1 MPLCPRSAGYSVAEC
16 AGSAVRSVARSVPA
30 ALLPVLAL
38 LYSATVAAD
47 KLSLSSGPRQV
58 TLLEL
63 YTSQGCSSCPPAER
77 WLNRYVDDKDLW
89 TRIVPL
95 AFHVDYWDY
104 IGWKDAYA
112 MPEHGERQREYARR
126 GKAHT
131 VYTPGLFTNGREW
144 RGWTLRLKPRAS
156 SSEPGDLSASIQ
168 NGYLSADFDT
178 LKREPY
184 ELHIAILGFGIETHV
199 KSGENR
205 NSTLAQEFV
214 VLAHDRHRS
223 GSRHWYVSMPKPRLE
238 AERYGVALWISK
250 PGRPTPI
257 QATGGWLTGDD
268 NECEDEDMGNN
279 EEEST
284 REGNK

>member
-1 MPLCPRSAGYSVAEC
+1 MSFRYKS
-16 AGSAVRSVARSVPA
+16 VRSRAADCARLAAGVAGKRGPRT
-30 ALLPVLAL
+30 LMLAL
-38 LYSATVAAD
+38 AMLHSATAAAD
-47 KLSLSSGPRQV
+47 KLTFSSGPRQV

-77 WLNRYVDDKDLW
+77 WLNDYVDDKDLW

-112 MPEHGERQREYARR
+112 LPEYGERQREYARR

-131 VYTPGLFTNGREW
+131 VVTPALFTNGQEW
-144 RGWTLRLKPRAS
+144 RGWSLRLKPRAS
-156 SSEPGDLSASIQ
+156 SSKPGDLSAIIQ
-168 NGYLSADFDT
+168 DGYLTVEFDT
-178 LKREPY
+178 LKRESY
-184 ELHIAILGFGIETHV
+184 ELHVAILGFGIKTKV

-214 VLAHDRHRS
+214 VLAHDWHRS
-223 GSRHWYVSMPKPRLE
+223 GTRRWHVSMPRPRLE
-238 AERYGVALWISK
+238 AERYGVALWVSK

-257 QATGGWLTGDD
+257 QATGGWLVDE
-268 NECEDEDMGNN
+268 NEAEGEDE
-279 EEEST
+279 ES
-284 REGNK
+284 N

>member
-1 MPLCPRSAGYSVAEC
+1 MSFRYKS
-16 AGSAVRSVARSVPA
+16 VRSRAADCARLATEVAGKRGPRT
-30 ALLPVLAL
+30 LMLAL
-38 LYSATVAAD
+38 AMLHSATAAAD
-47 KLSLSSGPRQV
+47 KLSFSSGPRQV

-77 WLNRYVDDKDLW
+77 WLNEYIDNKDLW
-89 TRIVPL
+89 MRTVPL

-104 IGWKDAYA
+104 IGWKDTYA
-112 MPEHGERQREYARR
+112 TPEYGERQREYARR

-144 RGWTLRLKPRAS
+144 RGWSLRLKPRAS
-156 SSEPGDLSASIQ
+156 SSKPGDLSVTIED
-168 NGYLSADFDT
+168 GYLSADFDT

-184 ELHIAILGFGIETHV
+184 ELHIAILGFDIKTRV

-214 VLAHDRHRS
+214 VLAHEWHRS
-223 GSRHWYVSMPKPRLE
+223 GNKHWHVSMPKYRDVS
-238 AERYGVALWISK
+238 ARYGIALWVSK

-257 QATGGWLTGDD
+257 QATGGWLTEQGA
-268 NECEDEDMGNN
+268 DEDDN

-284 REGNK
+284 RKRK

>member
-1 MPLCPRSAGYSVAEC
+1 MSFRYKSVKSRAADCARLAAGVAGKRGPRT
-16 AGSAVRSVARSVPA
+16 
-30 ALLPVLAL
+30 LMLAL
-38 LYSATVAAD
+38 AMLHSATAAAD
-47 KLSLSSGPRQV
+47 KLSFSSGPRQV

-77 WLNRYVDDKDLW
+77 WLNEYIDNKDLW
-89 TRIVPL
+89 TRTVPL

-104 IGWKDAYA
+104 IGWKDTYA
-112 MPEHGERQREYARR
+112 TPEYGERQREYARR

-144 RGWTLRLKPRAS
+144 RGWSLRLKPRAS
-156 SSEPGDLSASIQ
+156 SSKPGDLSVTIED
-168 NGYLSADFDT
+168 GYLSADFDT

-184 ELHIAILGFGIETHV
+184 ELHIAILGFDIKTRV

-214 VLAHDRHRS
+214 VLAHEWHRS
-223 GSRHWYVSMPKPRLE
+223 GNKHWHVSMPKHRDVS
-238 AERYGVALWISK
+238 ARYGIALWVSE

-257 QATGGWLTGDD
+257 QATGGWLTEQGADEGDND
-268 NECEDEDMGNN
+268 
-279 EEEST
+279 EEST
-284 REGNK
+284 RERK